1 MKADNTIS
9 LDAYKRLIAEQGES
23 DKKTRRARKS
33 PRHEESTLQRACV
46 AWFRAQYPEHAL
58 MLFAVPNGG
67 GRSRVEAAIMNGEG
81 VTAGVAD
88 LILLEARG
96 GYGALCIEMKTTEK
110 SSRQRA
116 SQKAWQD
123 AAVKAGNHYAL
134 IRTLEGFQVITRW
147 YLNLPKEGIVKISG
161 KELLSLHTEAHSLW
175 KDALIEKPEPGAV
188 CCVKLMYD
196 TYEATWDGHDWI
208 DETGF
213 RLAGVIGWRKKLQK

>member
-1 MKADNTIS
+1 MKANNTMA
-9 LDAYKRLIAEQGES
+9 LDAYRRLLDQQEEADRKAKRR
-23 DKKTRRARKS
+23 KK
-33 PRHEESTLQRACV
+33 PGHEESLLQRACV

-67 GRSRVEAAIMNGEG
+67 GRSRIEAGIMKAEG
-81 VTAGVAD
+81 VTAGVSD

-116 SQKAWQD
+116 SQKAWQE
-123 AAVKAGNHYAL
+123 AAVRAGNHYAV
-134 IRTLEGFQVITRW
+134 IRTLEGFQKIVRW

-161 KELLSLHTEAHSLW
+161 KDLLLQEEARPLW

-188 CCVKLMYD
+188 CRVKLMYD
-196 TYEATWDGHDWI
+196 TFEATWDGHDWI

-213 RLAGVIGWRKKLQK
+213 RLMGVIGWRRKGQK